1 MESVCC
7 RASRVGVPC
16 LWVALLSALMFALL
30 ALVGQLSARAAAL
43 GSLPLFVTLA
53 VGVAMPASGVFARP
67 LVRART
73 GRRELALTFD
83 DGPDPTWTLA
93 LLDLLEARR
102 QRATF
107 FVIGNRATQ
116 HPELLR
122 EMVRRGHEI
131 GNHSWSHSFLTVF
144 YSPRFLAREL
154 ERTNATI
161 AQATG
166 VRPIWFRPPV
176 GLLSP
181 RVPLGTRLA
190 GLTLV
195 HWSATARDGVQRT
208 TVARALARLQPAVAA
223 GAILVMHD
231 SRLTGNGAPIAC
243 AVVSRLLDHMER
255 EGLVSVTLSE
265 LFAARAAPS
274 GVALPQQVTRA

>member
-1 MESVCC
+1 MDSAC

-16 LWVALLSALMFALL
+16 LWVALLSAVMCAALGL
-30 ALVGQLSARAAAL
+30 AGQLSARAAAL

-53 VGVAMPASGVFARP
+53 VGVVIPASGVFARP
-67 LVRART
+67 LLRART
-73 GRRELALTFD
+73 ERRELALTFD

-93 LLDLLEARR
+93 LLDLLDARQ

-107 FVIGNRATQ
+107 FVIGDRAAK

-122 EMVRRGHEI
+122 EMARRGHEI
-131 GNHSWSHSFLTVF
+131 GNHSWSHSFFTVF
-144 YSPRFLAREL
+144 YSPRFLAGEL

-161 AQATG
+161 EQATG

-181 RVPLGTRLA
+181 RIPLGCKLA
-190 GLTLV
+190 GLELV

-208 TVARALARLQPAVAA
+208 TVAHALARLEPAVEA

-231 SRLTGNGAPIAC
+231 SRLTGNRAPIAC
-243 AVVSRLLDHMER
+243 AVVSRLLDHMDR

-265 LFAARAAPS
+265 LFATPAAPA
-274 GVALPQQVTRA
+274 GVASPQQVTRA